1 MYDSCKCLQISPHS
15 VDSYVRMKSVKALF
29 NQLADK
35 LFRGFYYEMLL
46 MHKSQ
51 VAH

>member
-1 MYDSCKCLQISPHS
+1 MIAANAYRLGHILWILTSE
-15 VDSYVRMKSVKALF
+15 MKSVKALF